1 MTEDQI
7 QRECVFWFRQKYS
20 RKDSNPF
27 AVIFAVP
34 NGGRRDGLTGA
45 VMQATGVL
53 AGVTDLI
60 MLHNSKVYFIELKT
74 ATGTLSKSQQRFK
87 LMLEM
92 CGLGDNWYMIR
103 GVDEFKELIN
113 KLITK

>member
-1 MTEDQI
+1 MTEDEI
-7 QRECVFWFRQKYS
+7 QRDCVFWFRQKYS
-20 RKDSNPF
+20 RKDSKPF

-34 NGGRRDGLTGA
+34 NGGARSGLTA
-45 VMQATGVL
+45 KILQSTGVL

-74 ATGTLSKSQQRFK
+74 STGTLSKSQKRFK

-92 CGLGDNWYMIR
+92 CGFEENWHMVR
-103 GVDEFKELIN
+103 GVEEFKELIN
-113 KLITK
+113 KLIIK

>member
-1 MTEDQI
+1 MKVYATCRYIPSASDARI
-7 QRECVFWFRQKYS
+7 
-20 RKDSNPF
+20 
-27 AVIFAVP
+27 AVP

-60 MLHNSKVYFIELKT
+60 MIHNGKVYFVELKT
-74 ATGTLSKSQQRFK
+74 STGTLSKSQKRFK

-92 CGLGDNWYMIR
+92 CGFGDNWYMIR

-113 KLITK
+113 KLVN